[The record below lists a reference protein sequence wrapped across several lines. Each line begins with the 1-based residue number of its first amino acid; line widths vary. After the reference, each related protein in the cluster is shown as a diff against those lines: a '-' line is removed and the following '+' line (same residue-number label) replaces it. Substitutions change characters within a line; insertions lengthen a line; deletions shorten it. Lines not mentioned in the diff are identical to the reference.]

1 MLIAYSKALVGATLA
16 LAILNTTAFAASKT
30 NQIQFAYEE
39 PKERDLVVIYKD
51 MKERRVL
58 ERLQEFLSP
67 FRLPKP
73 LKFTFRSCEGE
84 DDAFYF
90 DYDVT
95 LCYELVEELQRA
107 KPKKTTQDGLTPHD
121 AVAGP
126 FFSIALH
133 EFAHAVFYFYN
144 VPIFGREEDAADQLA
159 AYIILLLDNTVASRL
174 IKGAAYAFLTESKEQ
189 KSKSTIE
196 YASEHG
202 TAEQRYYN
210 VLCLAF
216 GADPKQFSYLESKKI
231 LPEDRADA
239 CQDEFEQIED
249 AYRAVILPH
258 VDQALAKKV
267 WGKLEVRTK

>member
-1 MLIAYSKALVGATLA
+1 MLIVYSKALVGAAIA
-16 LAILNTTAFAASKT
+16 LAILNTTAFAAAET
-30 NQIQFAYEE
+30 NQIRIAYKE
-39 PKERDLVVIYKD
+39 PKDRDLVTIYED

-67 FRLPKP
+67 FKLPRP
-73 LKFTFRSCEGE
+73 LKFTFQSCDGE

-95 LCYELVEELQRA
+95 LCYELVDELQWA
-107 KPKKTTQDGLTPHD
+107 KPRKTTQDGLTPHD

-126 FFSIALH
+126 FFSTALH
-133 EFAHAVFYFYN
+133 EFAHAVFELYN

-159 AYIILLLDNTVASRL
+159 AYIILLLDKTVASRL
-174 IKGAAYAFLTESKEQ
+174 IRGTAYAFLTESKEQ
-189 KSKSTIE
+189 KSESTIE

-202 TAEQRYYN
+202 IAEQRYYN

-216 GADPKQFSYLESKKI
+216 GAHPKHFSDLKSKRI
-231 LPEDRADA
+231 LPKDRAER

-258 VDQALAKKV
+258 VDQPLAK
-267 WGKLEVRTK
+267 EI